1 VTAPRYLTFNWHET
15 YLHMLASIGGQW
27 DIVPRAKGG
36 REDWFSEIRPLPL
49 NARLISEADALEV
62 ASRGMYRAAVC
73 HNLLDLGLVI
83 DTGVPTVTVFHTSK
97 DLELAFGLDATAFD
111 VYGRPLLARS
121 RVVFV
126 SPLKQQSWGVDG
138 TIILPGVDIEA
149 YGGWTGEQLRVLHV
163 GNLKRELAAVN
174 GMAVLEAAVAGLPFT
189 LLGINPSIAGAH
201 LSRDWD
207 DLRAILRAHR
217 VYVHTTRAP
226 FEDGYNLAMLEAMA
240 TGLPIVTL
248 AHASSPIV
256 DGHNGRV
263 GQTANALRLSLLELF
278 EDARQAAA
286 FGTAARETVARQ
298 FPMDRFRTAWR
309 ALIG

>member
-1 VTAPRYLTFNWHET
+1 MAEARYLTFNWHET
-15 YLHMLASIGGQW
+15 YLHMLASTGGQW
-27 DIVPRAKGG
+27 DFVPRVKGG
-36 REDWFSEIRPLPL
+36 REDWFSEIRPLPP
-49 NARLISEADALEV
+49 NARLISEADALDL
-62 ASRGMYRAAVC
+62 ASRGTYQAAVC

-83 DTGVPTVTVFHTSK
+83 DTGVPTVTIFHTSK
-97 DLELAFGLDATAFD
+97 DLELAYGLNADAFA
-111 VYGRPLLARS
+111 VHGGPLLARS

-126 SPLKQQSWGVDG
+126 SQMKQQSWGINGEV
-138 TIILPGVDIEA
+138 ILPGVDIEA

-174 GMAVLEAAVAGLPFT
+174 GMADLEAAVAGLPFT
-189 LLGINPSIAGAH
+189 LVGLNPSIAGAQ
-201 LSRDWD
+201 LSRNWD
-207 DLRAILRAHR
+207 DLRATLRAHR
-217 VYVHTTRAP
+217 AYVHTTRAP

-248 AHASSPIV
+248 AHPSSPIV

-263 GQTANALRLSLLELF
+263 GQSAQALRLSLLELL
-278 EDARQAAA
+278 EDSGQAAA

-298 FPMDRFRTAWR
+298 FPMDRFRAAWR